1 MKWLEKLKENLVKNK
16 KPINRNVNRRRNN
29 NESPRLQDLS
39 FWRTRGVLKMEN

>member
-16 KPINRNVNRRRNN
+16 KSINRNVNRRWNN
-29 NESPRLQDLS
+29 NEPPRLQDLS